1 MAVKKVAARGAPLRA
16 LEPAQAYPG
25 DGHDA
30 FPLENAEQTELQ
42 VDGLVQR
49 ARQGDP
55 DSFAALYERF
65 HTPVFRFLLARVG
78 NRIEAED
85 MAAEVFVEAAKRV
98 RSFDGNGT
106 AFAGW
111 LFTIAR
117 HDLFDRGRSLKR
129 RVVVPVPDLPETE
142 TVPDPADRVVDLL
155 DAGRVRDALNALT
168 EEQREVL
175 LLKFASGLSNEEVA
189 ETLGKPIGA
198 VKSLQHRGLAAL
210 KRALDKQQQA
220 SKQKAAKAKARAKR

>member
-1 MAVKKVAARGAPLRA
+1 MAVKKVTTRGAPLR
-16 LEPAQAYPG
+16 
-25 DGHDA
+25 
-30 FPLENAEQTELQ
+30 PLEAVRPYPASANGASPDEDAEQVDVQ

-49 ARQGDP
+49 ARHGDP
-55 DSFAALYERF
+55 EAFATLYERF

-85 MAAEVFVEAAKRV
+85 MASEVFVEAAKRV
-98 RSFDGNGT
+98 RSFDGNGA

-117 HDLFDRGRSLKR
+117 HDLLDRGRALKR
-129 RVVVPVPDLPETE
+129 RVVVPVPDLPDIE

-155 DAGRVRDALNALT
+155 DAGRVRGALRGLT

-189 ETLGKPIGA
+189 EALGKPIGA

-210 KRALDKQQQA
+210 KRALDKQQQLQ
-220 SKQKAAKAKARAKR
+220 KQKAKR